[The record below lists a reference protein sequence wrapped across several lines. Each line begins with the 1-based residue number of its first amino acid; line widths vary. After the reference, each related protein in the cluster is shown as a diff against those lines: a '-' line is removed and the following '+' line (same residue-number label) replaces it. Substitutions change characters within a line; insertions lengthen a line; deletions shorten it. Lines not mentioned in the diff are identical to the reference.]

1 MPLSWKIFL
10 LCAVLAI
17 SVTVISNVV
26 LIEKSTTPTK
36 ALLISIGIALLLSL
50 ALSKILAR
58 AVLRPLKAF
67 TKAAQKVKS
76 GDLSFQITIPQ
87 TDELGEL
94 AYAFNRMIDDLKEK
108 RDQLIQQSTRDFLT
122 GLLNHRGF
130 QQRLKSEIERAERYA
145 HRICLMTMD
154 MDRFKTINDTLGHPI
169 GDSILYQLSSVL
181 KDNIR
186 GIDIAA
192 RCGGDEFAI
201 LLPETDTETA
211 QSVAERIRRQ
221 VESHAFYAVPLE
233 RLKSGD
239 FIPDEKK
246 IIHPTVTIGLACYPT
261 DDTTLQ
267 GLVMA
272 ADISLSRAKRLG
284 RNCVCTYS
292 AATNGTESENKQS
305 IYKMLRERK
314 MLAVQPASSSADSGR
329 YAPSHA
335 ERVTAYAAAIGKALG
350 IDQETMDGLKV
361 AGMLHDLGKIGLP
374 TAILNKPGSLTFEER
389 ETVRRHPIIASN
401 ILSRMPEMERI
412 SAAILSHHERW
423 DGEGYPNGLKGES
436 IPVMARILAIA
447 DAFDAMTSDRPYRKA
462 MSVQD
467 ALIEL
472 KANSGKQFDP
482 YMVEACIKSVWSQ
495 SQKPASAEATSAQTT
510 TAALEPIVITD
521 MVKLKRPE
529 SGQGQ
534 TAESAQ

>member
-1 MPLSWKIFL
+1 MKRISKKLKTSLARRLWLAMPLSWKIFL

-246 IIHPTVTIGLACYPT
+246 I
-261 DDTTLQ
+261 
-267 GLVMA
+267 
-272 ADISLSRAKRLG
+272 
-284 RNCVCTYS
+284 
-292 AATNGTESENKQS
+292 
-305 IYKMLRERK
+305 
-314 MLAVQPASSSADSGR
+314 
-329 YAPSHA
+329 
-335 ERVTAYAAAIGKALG
+335 
-350 IDQETMDGLKV
+350 
-361 AGMLHDLGKIGLP
+361 
-374 TAILNKPGSLTFEER
+374 
-389 ETVRRHPIIASN
+389 
-401 ILSRMPEMERI
+401 
-412 SAAILSHHERW
+412 
-423 DGEGYPNGLKGES
+423 
-436 IPVMARILAIA
+436 
-447 DAFDAMTSDRPYRKA
+447 
-462 MSVQD
+462 
-467 ALIEL
+467 
-472 KANSGKQFDP
+472 
-482 YMVEACIKSVWSQ
+482 
-495 SQKPASAEATSAQTT
+495 
-510 TAALEPIVITD
+510 
-521 MVKLKRPE
+521 
-529 SGQGQ
+529 
-534 TAESAQ
+534 